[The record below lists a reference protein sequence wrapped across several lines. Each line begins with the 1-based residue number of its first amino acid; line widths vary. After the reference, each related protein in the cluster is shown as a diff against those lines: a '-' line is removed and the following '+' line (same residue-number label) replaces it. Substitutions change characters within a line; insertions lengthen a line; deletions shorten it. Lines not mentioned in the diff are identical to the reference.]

1 MTAKFLVSNSIANNW
16 LADKIVSI
24 SPDVLGKHSLGPYT
38 TLIHND
44 EPYSVAEIAD
54 AVGLCLHTKKANQD
68 ETIWNKAV
76 AQVQSDTDGAEDIW
90 GNSLKRSSMSILI
103 LDRMNFKL
111 SNDLWPGSINYLATF
126 YNREYL
132 DTVVDIDQKFNLT
145 PIDDWFDMRKF
156 DKDVNSKFKARDVI
170 YFNDSDNHLITLC
183 EHLIAKHKKLN
194 SFTPETLRDK
204 LLGQP
209 WFILESM
216 LLTDT
221 NPWKLM
227 DNNFAHVFER
237 MDMEMIKYTE
247 KQQDKV
253 KMTEKNPQLII
264 VDMGLAYFDTD
275 EVAEQK
281 YKELCKAIAVKP
293 NTNEFKI
300 LREIYAHGK
309 QAIGKDPIEE
319 KYQDIIE
326 SICKLLLGFENV
338 KRDTELSQI
347 GWHLGC
353 QIAFKGA
360 IRAYDETISLD
371 FKGSEVIGDILDKI
385 I

>member
-38 TLIHND
+38 TLILND

-54 AVGLCLHTKKANQD
+54 TVGLCLHTKKANQD
-68 ETIWNKAV
+68 ETIWNKV
-76 AQVQSDTDGAEDIW
+76 VSQVHGDMKGAEDIW
-90 GNSLKRSSMSILI
+90 GNYLMRSSMSILI

-126 YNREYL
+126 HNREYL
-132 DTVVDIDQKFNLT
+132 DTIADMIEKFDLT
-145 PIDDWFDMRKF
+145 PIDDWFDLRKF
-156 DKDVNSKFKARDVI
+156 DKNINSKFKARDVI

-209 WFILESM
+209 WFILEPM

-227 DNNFAHVFER
+227 DNNFSHVFEK
-237 MDMEMIKYTE
+237 MDMEMAKYTE
-247 KQQDKV
+247 KQHDKV
-253 KMTEKNPQLII
+253 KMTEKNPQLVI
-264 VDMGLAYFDTD
+264 VDLGMVYFGTD
-275 EVAEQK
+275 EVAEQQ
-281 YKELCKAIAVKP
+281 YKELCETISVKP
-293 NTNEFKI
+293 NTKEFKL
-300 LREIYAHGK
+300 LRSLYADVNKAFGV
-309 QAIGKDPIEE
+309 QPIEE
-319 KYQDIIE
+319 KYEDIIN
-326 SICKLLLGFENV
+326 SICKLLLGFEGV
-338 KRDTELSQI
+338 KRDTELRQI

-360 IRAYDETISLD
+360 IRAYGETISLD
-371 FKGSEVIGDILDKI
+371 FKDSEVIGDIINKI
-385 I
+385 S